1 MGRPDVLKFRI
12 EKERKELNLLAERYG
27 LRDTRVLKQSMLLD
41 SLINMYNQ
49 TRYSLNKSEQPIA

>member
-1 MGRPDVLKFRI
+1 MGRPDALKVRI